1 MRNTYIGV
9 LAIIEMIKTLSALA
23 WARVGALFLTLQ
35 SLGDTFPS
43 ATVELAF
50 TMNTTMSPYEC
61 LLILHGYIPT
71 SSQLQTRAL
80 SQAICNTTGRF

>member
-35 SLGDTFPS
+35 SLGERGNFS
-43 ATVELAF
+43 KCRGGAGLY
-50 TMNTTMSPYEC
+50 YEHYDVP
-61 LLILHGYIPT
+61 I
-71 SSQLQTRAL
+71 
-80 SQAICNTTGRF
+80 